1 ENIDLKTIGFFSL
14 VGQAY
19 VFKFLW
25 SPLMDRYTPPFFGRR
40 RGWLLA
46 TQILLLVAIAAMG
59 FLEPGTQLRWMA
71 ALAVVIAFCSASQDI
86 VFDAWKTDVLPAE
99 ERGAGAAISVLG
111 YRLGMLVFIGMIGW
125 ALLTAMNQPKLGLA
139 MLFGVGF
146 GLLIE
151 RAQICFTSAFRDMW
165 ITGRTHM
172 AKAIIIGMAV
182 SAIGIFSYVQLGVE
196 PKIMWAGPNAV
207 IGGLLFGF
215 GIVLAGGC
223 ETGWMYRAVEGQVH
237 YWWVGLG
244 NVIGSTIL
252 AYYWDDFAPALATD
266 WDKINLLKT
275 FGPMGGLLVTYL
287 LLFAALML
295 IIGWEKRFFRRAAPQ
310 IAKEIA

>member
-1 ENIDLKTIGFFSL
+1 
-14 VGQAY
+14 
-19 VFKFLW
+19 
-25 SPLMDRYTPPFFGRR
+25 
-40 RGWLLA
+40 
-46 TQILLLVAIAAMG
+46 
-59 FLEPGTQLRWMA
+59 
-71 ALAVVIAFCSASQDI
+71 
-86 VFDAWKTDVLPAE
+86 
-99 ERGAGAAISVLG
+99 
-111 YRLGMLVFIGMIGW
+111 
-125 ALLTAMNQPKLGLA
+125 
-139 MLFGVGF
+139 
-146 GLLIE
+146 
-151 RAQICFTSAFRDMW
+151 
-165 ITGRTHM
+165 
-172 AKAIIIGMAV
+172 MAV

-310 IAKEIA
+310 TAKEICMKNIVPDYRLDMVGEPCPYPAVATLEAMPQLKKGEILEVVSDCPQSINNIPLDARNHGYTVLDIQQDGPTIRYLIQK

>member
-1 ENIDLKTIGFFSL
+1 MGCNLAAFFTGIPQFSL
-14 VGQAY
+14 HAWFFAIATAIGSWFGARFTLLPIFRIPVKMQKVSAA
-19 VFKFLW
+19 
-25 SPLMDRYTPPFFGRR
+25 SPLTQKPDQARR
-40 RGWLLA
+40 R
-46 TQILLLVAIAAMG
+46 
-59 FLEPGTQLRWMA
+59 F
-71 ALAVVIAFCSASQDI
+71 
-86 VFDAWKTDVLPAE
+86 
-99 ERGAGAAISVLG
+99 
-111 YRLGMLVFIGMIGW
+111 RLGMLVFFGMLGW

-266 WDKINLLKT
+266 WDKINLLKNLWPDGRPAGDIFAVVCSSNVDYRLGKT
-275 FGPMGGLLVTYL
+275 LLPPCGT
-287 LLFAALML
+287 ADC
-295 IIGWEKRFFRRAAPQ
+295 
-310 IAKEIA
+310 